1 MHFHASASASTTPT
15 SSNPFLVHTQTPAS
29 PASPT
34 RAKPKYEARYASTIA
49 NPLQGAAGLARSKT
63 RKMFMNRVRNERDD
77 GRFEARG
84 EQMMRMEH
92 LADRRRWEE
101 SMARDGE
108 GVVGGFEGEV
118 DEDDMLPGM
127 FD

>member
-1 MHFHASASASTTPT
+1 M
-15 SSNPFLVHTQTPAS
+15 FL
-29 PASPT
+29 
-34 RAKPKYEARYASTIA
+34 
-49 NPLQGAAGLARSKT
+49 
-63 RKMFMNRVRNERDD
+63 NRVRHERDD

-108 GVVGGFEGEV
+108 GVVGGFEG

-127 FD
+127 FFYYFYPFGIGCGYVCCVALLTLRLL

>member
-1 MHFHASASASTTPT
+1 M
-15 SSNPFLVHTQTPAS
+15 FL
-29 PASPT
+29 
-34 RAKPKYEARYASTIA
+34 
-49 NPLQGAAGLARSKT
+49 
-63 RKMFMNRVRNERDD
+63 NRVRHERDD

-101 SMARDGE
+101 SMARDGDA
-108 GVVGGFEGEV
+108 VVGGFEEEV

-127 FD
+127 FFSSSSGFIDWIC

>member
-1 MHFHASASASTTPT
+1 MRH
-15 SSNPFLVHTQTPAS
+15 
-29 PASPT
+29 
-34 RAKPKYEARYASTIA
+34 
-49 NPLQGAAGLARSKT
+49 
-63 RKMFMNRVRNERDD
+63 ERDD

-108 GVVGGFEGEV
+108 GVVGGFEG

-127 FD
+127 FFYYFYPFGIGCGYVCCVALLTLRLL

>member
-1 MHFHASASASTTPT
+1 M
-15 SSNPFLVHTQTPAS
+15 FL
-29 PASPT
+29 
-34 RAKPKYEARYASTIA
+34 
-49 NPLQGAAGLARSKT
+49 
-63 RKMFMNRVRNERDD
+63 NRVRNERDD

-108 GVVGGFEGEV
+108 GIIAGFEGEV
-118 DEDDMLPGM
+118 EEDDMLPGM
-127 FD
+127 LVSDFFSLVLLGGYVDIYAWVEA

>member
-1 MHFHASASASTTPT
+1 M
-15 SSNPFLVHTQTPAS
+15 FL
-29 PASPT
+29 
-34 RAKPKYEARYASTIA
+34 
-49 NPLQGAAGLARSKT
+49 
-63 RKMFMNRVRNERDD
+63 NRVRHERDD

-101 SMARDGE
+101 SMARDGDA
-108 GVVGGFEGEV
+108 VVGFEEEV

-127 FD
+127 FFPLVSLGLICGYMYALKIGWT